1 MKMNSLRK
9 GSAQRSR
16 INRSSG
22 SAIAETVAMAPILAV
37 ISVFIVN
44 IILLVY
50 ATWYNDSACK
60 DAARAAAQQDNV
72 QDAMSAARAA
82 CIAYKVNSPLLTSP
96 TIQIDNGG
104 FVYEDLQDEQAAEQ
118 GNQEG
123 GAGGNSA
130 RQGPYVK
137 VTTAV
142 KVNLPAPVFAGHDLI
157 TRNVLLRQTYAFPLV
172 KLKIDSEG

>member
-1 MKMNSLRK
+1 MNSLRK
-9 GSAQRSR
+9 GSTQRSH
-16 INRSSG
+16 ISRSSG
-22 SAIAETVAMAPILAV
+22 SSIAETVAMAPILAV

-104 FVYEDLQDEQAAEQ
+104 FVYEDLQDELAAEQ
-118 GNQEG
+118 GGQD
-123 GAGGNSA
+123 GGNST

-142 KVNLPAPVFAGHDLI
+142 KVNLPAPVFAGSDLI